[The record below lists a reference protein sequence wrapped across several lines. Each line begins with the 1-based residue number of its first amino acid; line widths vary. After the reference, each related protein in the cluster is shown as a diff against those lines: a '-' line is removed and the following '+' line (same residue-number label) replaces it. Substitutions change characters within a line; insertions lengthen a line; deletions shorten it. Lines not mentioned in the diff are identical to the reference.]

1 MIIYVYS
8 FSIHIT
14 FITGLS
20 YGYLQPTYDLLH
32 TSPAAAAP
40 SWCAPEARLESDTWQ
55 GTTSLQRLPGES
67 PTRLGV
73 QWGFPSMGAL
83 KMDGFCG
90 EIPFKW
96 MI

>member
-1 MIIYVYS
+1 MCVCIYIYMIIYEYS

-20 YGYLQPTYDLLH
+20 YGDLQPTYDLLH

-55 GTTSLQRLPGES
+55 GTTS
-67 PTRLGV
+67 GV
-73 QWGFPSMGAL
+73 QWGFPSMGDPQ
-83 KMDGFCG
+83 KWMDFCG